1 MEKTDKK
8 LTVSAE
14 DYLETALLLTLQGKR
29 ITVTGV
35 AESLSVSKP
44 AVTNALNELAAKGLL
59 VKQPYGDISLTPE
72 GELAAKA
79 VYDKHRLLHNFL
91 VKLGVSEEIAQIDC
105 CKIEHVL
112 SDETFVCIK
121 KFLSENK

>member
-1 MEKTDKK
+1 MEKSDVK

-35 AESLSVSKP
+35 AESLNVSKP

-72 GELAAKA
+72 GELAAKS
-79 VYDKHRLLHNFL
+79 VYDKHKLLHSFL
-91 VKLGVSEEIAQIDC
+91 LKLGVSEEIAQIDC

-121 KFLSENK
+121 KFLANNN